1 MGILL
6 FILAVFPGL
15 FLSWYIWW
23 RDKHEREPHKYL
35 IACFVFGLLSVF
47 PALLLEETGAYLGF
61 GLSRDTFSTFI
72 FAVCVIGFSEEFS
85 KFLFLRFYIF
95 PKKEFC
101 EPMDGIVYS
110 VIVGMGFATFENVL
124 YVFDDKH
131 GGIETALMRMILSVP
146 AHASF
151 AVLMGYFVGLAKF
164 SDKNKFLKLCIGLL
178 SATIIHGLFDFF
190 LFQKLHSSLMIFT
203 LVTFVIAIIMS
214 RYMIHWHVENSPHN
228 NGEDRDIADHLLK

>member
-35 IACFVFGLLSVF
+35 IACFVFGLLSVI
-47 PALLLEETGAYLGF
+47 PALLLENLGASLGY
-61 GLSRDTFSTFI
+61 GISRNTFSTLVY
-72 FAVCVIGFSEEFS
+72 AVAVIGFSEEFS

-110 VIVGMGFATFENVL
+110 VMVSMGFATFENVM
-124 YVFDDKH
+124 YVFDENL
-131 GGIETALMRMILSVP
+131 GGMSTAIMRMILSVP

-151 AVLMGYFVGLAKF
+151 AVLMGYFVGMAKF
-164 SDKNKFLKLCIGLL
+164 SGKFKFIYLVLGLL
-178 SATIIHGLFDFF
+178 LPTIVHGLFDFF
-190 LFQKLHSSLMIFT
+190 LFQKLHNALMVFT
-203 LVTFVIAIIMS
+203 LVTFVFSIILS
-214 RYMIHWHVENSPHN
+214 RYMIHWHVESSPHKN
-228 NGEDRDIADHLLK
+228 IEDSELLDDLLK